1 MSFSLNIEMTLLEE
15 AMVKVM
21 VMVIHTLWI
30 KRYDFFVNLRQI
42 SIILAKDREA
52 S

>member
-21 VMVIHTLWI
+21 VIQTLWI
-30 KRYDFFVNLRQI
+30 KRYEFFVNLRQI
-42 SIILAKDREA
+42 SIILAKEREA